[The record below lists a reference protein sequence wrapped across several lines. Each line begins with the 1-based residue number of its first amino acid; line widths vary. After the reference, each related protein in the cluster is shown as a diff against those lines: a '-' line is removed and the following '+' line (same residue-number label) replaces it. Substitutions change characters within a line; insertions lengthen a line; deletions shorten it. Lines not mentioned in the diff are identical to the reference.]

1 MPKMNTPA
9 MIAFQKKQ
17 SERIRLGGKKQEI
30 TLGDGSEIIST
41 SLWRESWRRLVRRP
55 TAVLGMVM
63 FLTLVFLALFP
74 GVVAPEGYDNQQFG
88 RIFNPP
94 NMENIMG
101 TDNLGRDIFSRV
113 VYGARYSM
121 GVGFFAVV
129 LSVLAGG
136 ILGSIAAF
144 YGMLSDSIIMR
155 FLDILLS
162 IPSILLAI
170 AITSVLGANLVNLTI
185 AISISSFPHYA
196 RIVRASVLSIK
207 EQEFVEAARAIGA
220 SDIRI
225 IFRHILPNSMAP
237 IIVQATVGLG
247 GAILS
252 VASLS
257 FIGLGIQPPLP
268 EWGTM
273 LSSAREHLR
282 QCWWLAVFPGLFIM
296 MAIFS
301 VNLFGDGL
309 RDALDPRLKN

>member
-1 MPKMNTPA
+1 MAKMITPT
-9 MIAFQKKQ
+9 MVAFQKKQ
-17 SERIRLGGKKQEI
+17 EKRDRFLSRKKDSSNI
-30 TLGDGSEIIST
+30 VSVP
-41 SLWRESWRRLVRRP
+41 LWLESWRRLIRRP
-55 TAVLGMVM
+55 TATLGMIIFAILIFMAIFPSV
-63 FLTLVFLALFP
+63 LAL
-74 GVVAPEGYDNQQFG
+74 EGYDNQQYDRLFQ
-88 RIFNPP
+88 PP
-94 NMENIMG
+94 NSLNIMG
-101 TDNLGRDIFSRV
+101 TDNLGRDAFSRIM
-113 VYGARYSM
+113 YGARYSM

-129 LSVLAGG
+129 FALLIGG

-144 YGMLSDSIIMR
+144 YGGRADSIIMR
-155 FLDILLS
+155 FLDIILS
-162 IPSILLAI
+162 VPSILLAI
-170 AITSVLGANLVNLTI
+170 AISSVLGTSIINLTL

-196 RIVRASVLSIK
+196 RIVRASILSIR

-225 IFRHILPNSMAP
+225 IFRHLLPNAMGP

-273 LSSAREHLR
+273 LSAGREYIR
-282 QCWWLAVFPGLFIM
+282 DYWWLVVFPGMFIM
-296 MAIFS
+296 LAVFS

-309 RDALDPRLKN
+309 RDALDPRLKQ